1 MQVLLTVGIVA
12 LTIFSLVDAIR
23 IDSSRVRHLD
33 KIFWV
38 IIILLVPLVGILLW
52 WTIGRTYWPRPSRPV
67 ASQPYRASRIAEP
80 LSEEDID
87 AAVEAE
93 IQRHE
98 NEARIRRLEREL
110 RDLKGE

>member
-12 LTIFSLVDAIR
+12 VTVFTLVDAIR

-33 KIFWV
+33 RAVWV

-52 WTIGRTYWPRPSRPV
+52 WTIGRAYWPAPARRV
-67 ASQPYRASRIAEP
+67 ASEPYRASRIAEP
-80 LSEEDID
+80 LTDEELD